1 MFFRTPGRF
10 RGGWVGLALAV
21 GLLCALPRLLWAQAP
36 APANCA
42 LLLSGRVLDHESRT
56 ALAGATVVVLETRQ
70 ATQTEPD
77 GHYHLDNLCPGTYH
91 VQVSFVGFAPE
102 TDEVRLTAAAYRDFR
117 LHPDAV
123 ALKGAVVSGQ
133 RVAAPITQAATTLT
147 EKDLQQTR
155 GQTLGEALQKVN
167 GVTALQ
173 TGPGIF
179 KPMIHGLHSNRV
191 TILNNGVR
199 QEGQQWGQ
207 EHGPEIDPFLAS
219 QLTVVKGA
227 ASVRYG
233 SDAVGGVVLVQPRT
247 LRDSAGTGGE
257 LNLVGMSNNGLGAA
271 SGTVEG
277 NLRRLPALSWRAQGT
292 VRKVGT
298 MRAPGYY
305 LKNSGFEEGNFSGA
319 VGWRKPTYG
328 AEMFYSQFNTR
339 IGILPA
345 AHVGNQQDFLLA
357 VSRDRPLE
365 TTGFTYDIERAY
377 QQVRHQVLKFTGF
390 VKTGNAGRLSTTV
403 AQQVDGRDEY
413 DKYRPRND
421 NRAALDR
428 PALSYTNRTSTA
440 ELLWEHRPWHGFTG
454 SVGLAGTYQFNR
466 YADGSRQFIP
476 FYTNYVGG
484 AFWLEQ
490 WQQGRWLLEGGLRLD
505 RRDLQVKRAT
515 REGGVFGVAESR
527 FQYTTPAASLGAVY
541 DASTH
546 LTVRLASGLTRRAP
560 APNERFSDG
569 VHNAQY
575 ELGYDLVPGNGPA
588 RPETAL
594 NLGLTATLHDN
605 PRLNGELTVY
615 QTRIQGFL
623 YQSPI
628 LPPVVN
634 IRGVLASWQFQQTD
648 ATLRG
653 LDVSGSYQLAARWL
667 LAGKAAV
674 VRGRDTRQ
682 DEWLIFMPADRAELS
697 LRYEPANRAG
707 GRLQNS
713 YVQVLGTGVARQTRV
728 PRNYA
733 ERDYRLP
740 PAGYGLLGLEAGTTL
755 HWGRLPLELSVA
767 GSNLLN
773 HRYRDYLNRYRYFAD
788 EMGRNLTLRLRVPLE
803 FGRATASKTP

>member
-1 MFFRTPGRF
+1 MFFHALGCARSRLAS
-10 RGGWVGLALAV
+10 LALVAV
-21 GLLCALPRLLWAQAP
+21 LLGALPRLLWAQAA
-36 APANCA
+36 APGCA
-42 LLLSGRVLDHESRT
+42 LLLSGRVQDHESRT

-102 TDEVRLTAAAYRDFR
+102 VTELRLTAAAYRDFR

-133 RVAAPITQAATTLT
+133 RVAAPVTQAATTLT
-147 EKDLQQTR
+147 EQDLQQTR

-173 TGPGIF
+173 TGPSIF

-233 SDAVGGVVLVQPRT
+233 SDAIGGVVLVQPRP
-247 LRDSAGTGGE
+247 LRDSAGTGAE

-271 SGTVEG
+271 SGMVEG
-277 NLRRLPALSWRAQGT
+277 TLRRLPALSWRAQGT
-292 VRKVGT
+292 LRKAGT

-305 LKNSGFEEGNFSGA
+305 LKNSGFEEANFSA
-319 VGWRKPTYG
+319 SVGWRKPTYG
-328 AEMFYSQFNTR
+328 AEVFYSQFNTR

-357 VSRDRPLE
+357 VARNRPLE
-365 TTGFTYDIERAY
+365 TTGFSYDIERAY
-377 QQVRHQVLKFTGF
+377 QQVQHQVLKFTGF
-390 VKTGNAGRLSTTV
+390 VKTGSAGRLSTTV
-403 AQQVDGRDEY
+403 AQQLDGRDEY

-421 NRAALDR
+421 NLAALNR
-428 PALSYTNRTSTA
+428 PELSYTNRTTTA

-454 SVGLAGTYQFNR
+454 SMGLAGTYQFNR

-476 FYTNYVGG
+476 FYTNSVGG

-490 WQQGRWLLEGGLRLD
+490 WQQGKWLLEGGLRLD

-515 REGGVFGVAESR
+515 RTGGVFGVEESR

-546 LTVRLASGLTRRAP
+546 LALRLASGLTRRAP

-588 RPETAL
+588 VPETAL

-615 QTRIQGFL
+615 QTRIQNFL

-634 IRGVLASWQFQQTD
+634 IRGVLASWQFRQTD

-653 LDVSGSYQLAARWL
+653 FDLSGSYVLGPQWL
-667 LAGKAAV
+667 LSGKLAV

-697 LRYEPANRAG
+697 LRFAPATRAG
-707 GRLQNS
+707 HRLQNS
-713 YVQVLGTGVARQTRV
+713 YVQALGTGVVHQTRV

-767 GSNLLN
+767 GSNMLN
-773 HRYRDYLNRYRYFAD
+773 QRYRDYLNRYRYFAD
-788 EMGRNLTLRLRVPLE
+788 EMGRNVTLRLRVPLE
-803 FGRATASKTP
+803 FGHAAASKTP

>member
-1 MFFRTPGRF
+1 MLFRAPGRS
-10 RGGWVGLALAV
+10 RGRWTGLALV
-21 GLLCALPRLLWAQAP
+21 VVLLCALPRLLWAQVP
-36 APANCA
+36 TPANCA
-42 LLLSGRVLDHESRT
+42 LLLSGRVQDHESRD

-77 GHYHLDNLCPGTYH
+77 GHYHLENLCPGTYH

-102 TDEVRLTAAAYRDFR
+102 TNEVRLNAATYREFR
-117 LHPDAV
+117 LYPDAV
-123 ALKGAVVSGQ
+123 SLKGAVVSGQ
-133 RVAAPITQAATTLT
+133 RVMAPTTQATATLSGQA
-147 EKDLQQTR
+147 LQQTR

-233 SDAVGGVVLVQPRT
+233 SDAVGGVVLVQPRP
-247 LRDSAGTGGE
+247 LRDSAGTGAE

-292 VRKVGT
+292 VRKAGT

-328 AEMFYSQFNTR
+328 AEVFYSQFNTR

-357 VSRDRPLE
+357 VARDRPLE

-377 QQVRHQVLKFTGF
+377 QQVRHEVLKFTGF

-403 AQQVDGRDEY
+403 AQQVDARDEY

-440 ELLWEHRPWHGFTG
+440 ELLWEHRAWHGFTG
-454 SVGLAGTYQFNR
+454 SLGLAGTYQFNR

-484 AFWLEQ
+484 LFWLEQ

-527 FQYTTPAASLGAVY
+527 FRYTTPAASLGAVY

-546 LTVRLASGLTRRAP
+546 LTLRLASGLTRRAP

-615 QTRIQGFL
+615 QTRIRDFL

-653 LDVSGSYQLAARWL
+653 LDLSGSYQLAARWQ
-667 LAGKAAV
+667 LAGKVAV

-697 LRYEPANRAG
+697 VRYEAANRPDG
-707 GRLQNS
+707 HLQNS
-713 YVQVLGTGVARQTRV
+713 YVQVLGTSVARQTRV

-733 ERDYRLP
+733 ERDYRQP
-740 PAGYGLLGLEAGTTL
+740 PAGYGLLGLEAGTTV

-767 GSNLLN
+767 GANLLN
-773 HRYRDYLNRYRYFAD
+773 QRYRDYLNRYRYFAD

-803 FGRATASKTP
+803 FSRPKSTP

>member
-1 MFFRTPGRF
+1 MFSCAPGLSWGRCA
-10 RGGWVGLALAV
+10 GLGLVVALLSV
-21 GLLCALPRLLWAQAP
+21 LPRLLWAQAS
-36 APANCA
+36 APACA
-42 LLLSGRVLDHESRT
+42 LLLSGRVQDHESRS

-77 GHYHLDNLCPGTYH
+77 GHYHLDNLCPGIYH

-102 TDEVRLTAAAYRDFR
+102 VTEVRLTAAAYRDFR

-133 RVAAPITQAATTLT
+133 RAAAPTTQATATLT

-155 GQTLGEALQKVN
+155 GETLGEALQKVN

-233 SDAVGGVVLVQPRT
+233 SDAIGGVVLVQPRP
-247 LRDSAGTGGE
+247 LRDSVGTGGE

-271 SGTVEG
+271 SGMVEG

-292 VRKVGT
+292 VRKAGT

-305 LKNSGFEEGNFSGA
+305 LKNSGLEEGNFSGSL
-319 VGWRKPTYG
+319 GWRKPTYG
-328 AEMFYSQFNTR
+328 VELFYSQFNTR

-357 VSRDRPLE
+357 VARNRPLE
-365 TTGFTYDIERAY
+365 TSGFTYDIERAY
-377 QQVRHQVLKFTGF
+377 QQVQHQVLKVTGF
-390 VKTGNAGRLSTTV
+390 VKTGSAGRLSTTV
-403 AQQVDGRDEY
+403 AQQLDGRDEY

-421 NRAALDR
+421 NRAFLDR
-428 PALSYTNRTSTA
+428 PELSYTNRTTTA
-440 ELLWEHRPWHGFTG
+440 ELLWEHRAWHGFSG

-476 FYTNYVGG
+476 FYTNYTGG
-484 AFWLEQ
+484 LFWLEQ
-490 WQQGRWLLEGGLRLD
+490 WQQGKWLLEGGLRLD

-515 REGGVFGVAESR
+515 RMGGVFGVEKSR

-546 LTVRLASGLTRRAP
+546 LALRLASGLTRRAP
-560 APNERFSDG
+560 AANERFSDG

-588 RPETAL
+588 VPETAL

-615 QTRIQGFL
+615 QTRILNFL

-634 IRGVLASWQFQQTD
+634 IRGVLSSWQLRQTN

-653 LDVSGSYQLAARWL
+653 FDLSGSYVLGPQWQLG
-667 LAGKAAV
+667 GKVAV
-674 VRGRDTRQ
+674 VRGRDTSQ

-697 LRYEPANRAG
+697 LRYDLKNRADS
-707 GRLQNS
+707 RLRDTYIQA
-713 YVQVLGTGVARQTRV
+713 LGTSVARQTRI

-733 ERDYRLP
+733 ERDYREP

-755 HWGRLPLELSVA
+755 RWGRLPLELSVA

-773 HRYRDYLNRYRYFAD
+773 QRYRDYLNRYRYFAD
-788 EMGRNLTLRLRVPLE
+788 EMGRNVTLRLRL
-803 FGRATASKTP
+803 AM